1 MSGQPVNKPLDAE
14 KFRKAYLKTLT
25 QQEANNQK
33 NLMANR
39 LFAKTGVPQQPMD
52 TRTVEERLMDTQRMK
67 VDVRSGLLTLMDGTN
82 AEKVVQN
89 ASPTQ
94 LFYMAQGL
102 PYLLQTLKPKFKYGM
117 YAESFLYEVDKYI
130 ASMNKDP
137 FESKDVL
144 LREDIRKV
152 NIGIDGLQ
160 HLNRDLW
167 RSLKQSMNRLE
178 ANSISRADLEQIA
191 SMSDPERKAELE
203 QMVREKVADQP
214 TKAQFFGDFE
224 GIMARDQTGDIR
236 GENDSA
242 RRFMEVVDGA
252 TEGLVVTAELPTD
265 AVAMATAEATTI
277 SGYRPVELLSN
288 MRKNDLEDYLDE
300 ILNADQ
306 YFLKRLGTSKAKLK
320 EGKSYFTKQQLVNF
334 LTTSDEKVR
343 SLMTKVGR
351 LSDRPL
357 KKAGRKPDLE
367 TPPITPVA
375 EPLGGNPEGMG
386 IKRKPRMGSGIAV
399 AKKKNYNV
407 LQDSDID
414 WKSGVSIPKVARYI
428 PFGRF
433 VINKKRLGE
442 GIISVRTPCGAC
454 LNDIKSERV
463 SPKITSAINV
473 ILGGGSPT
481 YDDISSMSEAERN
494 YLHHLTSRANLIDRL
509 SIPAPDKKK
518 DEQDINQ
525 FEIMKGQIMSG
536 NDSSKLHKDF
546 KLLIIRLMGKKLLP
560 KRQATDLLL
569 ELATLGY

>member
-1 MSGQPVNKPLDAE
+1 MSGQPTNKPLDAE
-14 KFRKAYLKTLT
+14 KFRKAYLKTLS

-39 LFAKTGVPQQPMD
+39 LFAKTGVPQQPTD
-52 TRTVEERLMDTQRMK
+52 TKSVEEKLMDIQRMK
-67 VDVRSGLLTLMDGTN
+67 VVVRSGLLALMDGTN

-102 PYLLQTLKPKFKYGM
+102 PYLIQTLKPKFKYGM
-117 YAESFLYEVDKYI
+117 YAEAFLYEVDKYI
-130 ASMNKDP
+130 ESINKEP

-144 LREDIRKV
+144 VREDITKV
-152 NIGIDGLQ
+152 LNALDGLQ
-160 HLNRDLW
+160 YLNRDLW
-167 RSLKQSMNRLE
+167 RSLNQSMRRLE

-191 SMSDPERKAELE
+191 SMNDPERKAEME
-203 QMVREKVADQP
+203 QMVREKVADLP
-214 TKAQFFGDFE
+214 TKEQFYGDLE
-224 GIMARDQTGDIR
+224 GIMARDEEGDIR
-236 GENDSA
+236 GVNDSA
-242 RRFMEVVDGA
+242 RRFGEIIDGA
-252 TEGLVVTAELPTD
+252 NEGLVVNAELPTD
-265 AVAMATAEATTI
+265 AVAIATAEATLLT
-277 SGYRPVELLSN
+277 GYRDLAFIPI
-288 MRKNDLEDYLDE
+288 MKKGDLENYLDE
-300 ILNADQ
+300 VLDADK
-306 YFLKRLGTSKAKLK
+306 YFLKRLGLTKSKLK
-320 EGKSYFTKQQLVNF
+320 KKKSYFTKKQLVDF
-334 LTTSDEKVR
+334 FTTNDAKVKA
-343 SLMTKVGR
+343 LMTKVGR
-351 LSDRPL
+351 LSERPVR
-357 KKAGRKPDLE
+357 KAGRKPDLE
-367 TPPITPVA
+367 TPPITPVT
-375 EPLGGNPEGMG
+375 ESLGGNPEGMG
-386 IKRKPRMGSGIAV
+386 IKRKPRMGCGIALP
-399 AKKKNYNV
+399 KKKNYNS

-463 SPKITSAINV
+463 SPKITSAVNV

-481 YDDISSMSEAERN
+481 YEDISSMSEAERN

-525 FEIMKGQIMSG
+525 FEIMKGQIMAG

-546 KLLIIRLMGKKLLP
+546 KLLIIKLMGKKLLP